1 MMEMEDLDSD
11 RDTESDVKAHY
22 IELVKSFYIDGFAD
36 EFEISGQQIKISDY
50 GMSNDLGNAEGDEV
64 VLAYRSLDFFWK
76 ATVPCVC
83 ACVAYFAYCKFYKP
97 KTKTNREQNA
107 RKLDRLRKR
116 NEAFFAQSLKGDR
129 QADSKR
135 GSKKKIVDKSLS
147 GDLIA
152 PELVVEKPNLLMPPD
167 ILVHGSVANL
177 PFREDVQP
185 PITVDAL
192 GDELVKT
199 AQSFKKIIENSGMG
213 GSEEMVSTL
222 SWQAAMTLKQTAAI
236 CHATSIAETR
246 GYIFQTQ
253 QSRLDRE
260 ISARQ
265 HKELLT
271 SIREDKLWPQ
281 KLVEARREC
290 FAKLRV
296 ASLRSFA
303 LILSFKPFLIATGL
317 LIKWK
322 FHSIGDLVSE
332 VSNVVSSLFKPRSYV
347 SRF

>member
-1 MMEMEDLDSD
+1 MMQDVDSD
-11 RDTESDVKAHY
+11 SDADSDVRAHY
-22 IELVKSFYIDGFAD
+22 IELVKSFYIDDFAD
-36 EFEISGQQIKISDY
+36 EFEISGQKISISDY
-50 GMSNDLGNAEGDEV
+50 GNSNILVKAESNDV
-64 VLAYRSLDFFWK
+64 FLAHRALDFFWK
-76 ATVPCVC
+76 ASVPCVC
-83 ACVAYFAYCKFYKP
+83 ACVACLAYCKFYKP
-97 KTKTNREQNA
+97 KKKTNREESV
-107 RKLDRLRKR
+107 RKQDCLRKR
-116 NEAFFAQSLKGDR
+116 NEALFSRSSKGSR
-129 QADSKR
+129 KEDSKK
-135 GSKKKIVDKSLS
+135 GSSKKQMVDDSLS
-147 GDLIA
+147 GNLLA
-152 PELVVEKPNLLMPPD
+152 PELVAEKSDHFMPAD

-177 PFREDVQP
+177 PFRENVQP
-185 PITVDAL
+185 PITADAL

-199 AQSFKKIIENSGMG
+199 AQSFRKIIENSGMG

-265 HKELLT
+265 HKELLA

-281 KLVEARREC
+281 KLAESRREC
-290 FAKLRV
+290 FATLRV

-303 LILSFKPFLIATGL
+303 LILSFKPFLITTGL

-332 VSNVVSSLFKPRSYV
+332 LTNFVSSLFDPRSFG
-347 SRF
+347 SLF